1 MHAPG
6 IPHSA
11 MPLPTG
17 RVSPSSGSP
26 STSSR
31 SSPRSSAPDARSSN
45 PSSDTCAM
53 ILSWLRT
60 AVPTILQA
68 AGHRPRRSRSENP
81 VQALTN
87 MLSDGVVLADLV
99 AFLDPA
105 RLPASAVIRGSARNA
120 LSLPSQQPTSD
131 SPSNIDA
138 RQLFVQYKTN
148 TRRVLSALKKNLDD
162 VRMFSGFP
170 HHPIPGAVDAYL
182 KNVASIPPSQDLFP
196 SARLAQLVIA
206 CAVYGPR
213 HNEFRH
219 SIWRFPTDAIQ
230 KAFLLAMSSVSQAVA
245 LPPPDVLYAAG
256 PPPPHHVP
264 TPPNMLSPHMLSP
277 TAFGSSPRPPLSP
290 SFMPS
295 PTPLS
300 PRASFIPNPVLAPNL
315 NASPPV
321 ISSPP
326 GSNVRPPS
334 MSRNSVSLRTQQQ
347 QSPNRPLRISQ
358 QSIVSSRSP
367 SRSSP
372 RNQQP
377 SPMAQSPV
385 PSSSPKPP
393 LPQPR
398 GTSPRV
404 ALNNPLVTRHSPSS
418 SRTTSRPVA
427 MALPS
432 APLTEETSR
441 VLSQNVQID
450 DTLGIRKFSIVT
462 EEETRSVSPPEAS
475 STNSRTPATTD
486 VSGELPPVSSAA
498 RAAIHTEIV
507 QSMRVLEQRRKLD
520 HVQVRVNRVE
530 ERPVATELYAVEPEP
545 QSKRSSDEFYT
556 PREESPCLSP
566 DEPSTSNAP
575 LASRSRPLQ
584 SSFSE
589 DLMTPPVTEKFGD
602 EATKKI
608 QQESKVDERVRQSV
622 ATSITEHISRASAM
636 HSNLQVLNG
645 EGESVGTAPQLFRND
660 SNPSSI
666 DMRDHSYL
674 LSPSASDV
682 PSPSNQWQISQ
693 QKGMGHDILSPLPMF
708 SPPSMPPTHTR
719 TGMSTQ
725 MTPPRDLQPA
735 PSLFRPGMESPQLS
749 VSSAGAPST
758 IELPKACGDPAD
770 KELHS
775 ISSSDPPLPAIRSK
789 TSRPLSLPPRPPL
802 HARPPLPSPQKSPL
816 RPSYSLPGS
825 SSQHHSLPS
834 GKSRVSF
841 APTIISPGGHE
852 RPLGKPL
859 KESTV
864 VSNPKPSGPPKV
876 SSTMFS
882 LPPSAAGGDS
892 VTPSPAENVTPVSV
906 SSSELR
912 NLKDVGSMTENAEH
926 EVEAIDPEV
935 TTSELCANVDIVDE
949 DGEEEGDNE
958 DDLGNEGPTNHDDEE
973 VPDESDEHYI
983 DQDDGASNEDDDE
996 MQNLH
1001 DNDDVPEGSQGDA
1014 FDENFSRDIGSSPSY
1029 ADDEE
1034 RLRGSDLDVAEE
1046 LAESG
1051 ETPLDE
1057 IQERSIDEAMMD
1069 LNENG
1074 DSFLEK
1080 TTFQRVEE
1088 YVVYNSDE
1096 NDGKSPEE
1104 EQEAVDLS
1112 EVERAT
1118 ALHAE
1123 SQYRQEDPHDE
1134 AEFDEDEEYVE
1145 EEIAVPTKHDL
1156 QREGSDHDIGI
1167 EPAAEE
1173 EVGPVVSSP
1182 GTNHERTQDTQLEEA
1197 RNVLSMSAGGAAGIE
1212 SDIPGVAGYVPS
1224 AADFITP
1231 PAAVRYS
1238 RSGRN
1243 LPMPSDVPMTPPSP
1257 PDVGKIIQSISSSR
1271 LSGAEFDGVEDD
1283 DDDDGP
1289 VSTMQPSAGLFQKL
1303 IAVWQSAD
1311 EQGVRP
1317 ESITSSVLD
1326 RRASHV
1332 FVPEVSLSSPSPQTS
1347 TVPSRETGVEHGKM
1361 PQDRT
1366 DSSRSH
1372 RPRAMRLPH
1381 GVMSPSVVTREPS
1394 ALERKEDVEEGT
1406 SMASF
1411 SDAFSSD
1418 DKDRVW
1424 PETTNMNS
1432 EGREWEE
1439 ALKGDNNVGLPLSPP
1454 AITTQTAGPSNVR
1467 IERTVQTSQG
1477 AELYSR
1483 GAPRRYKSVRG
1494 DASGVMTDGHHV
1506 KVDRRR
1512 LDWLTRELLS
1522 ARDAISRKEL
1532 QMTFAETQRLEQEEI
1547 LLLERQDAES
1557 MVEAMKKIL
1566 VEREGEL
1573 QEARTRL
1580 SMAIQSSGPAA
1591 EQGQSSEGPPA
1602 GERVSVESRSSN
1614 VGGSLEKMI
1623 TEGNAKLHER
1633 FDECGEKHA
1642 EANQIMGGEM
1652 RALWSE
1658 VQKAMVEKME
1668 EMTEKRDEELEV
1680 LRKELINRERL
1691 ITDLKQ
1697 SSSDLVDQNRA
1708 MQAEASD
1715 LRLQKEKT
1723 AHRYELEM
1731 AHVTAQVELVNEFSK
1746 KLHDNF
1752 RETENLRQQ
1761 VLQYQEKLAH
1771 ITSASGVSQRQ
1782 IKELREAVTRAN
1794 DECARL
1800 RREAELAKKKGMEAV
1815 RRAEE
1820 LEELRCKDVAAQTG
1834 RYPDRQDSGSF
1845 RSHEPVRPAGHNRP
1859 GGSGVNARYHVT
1871 NRSRALPQTSH
1882 ASKAWAVIKEKLGI
1896 VGKENTHPRRRVPAG
1911 HRDVMRV
1918 GVGGAG
1924 SQSSRSQSRSRGT
1937 REDDGSI
1944 YSRTASRSSA
1954 GSGGSGSVGGSSAH
1968 SGVQRS
1974 NRSGSGGSRSGS
1986 GGVGRHDVV
1995 NGNVEGGSGFMR
2007 DAGYGS
2013 DEIRATDF

>member
-1 MHAPG
+1 M
-6 IPHSA
+6 
-11 MPLPTG
+11 
-17 RVSPSSGSP
+17 
-26 STSSR
+26 
-31 SSPRSSAPDARSSN
+31 
-45 PSSDTCAM
+45 
-53 ILSWLRT
+53 
-60 AVPTILQA
+60 QA

-105 RLPASAVIRGSARNA
+105 RLPASAVMRGSARNA

-148 TRRVLSALKKNLDD
+148 TRRVLSAVKKNLDD

-170 HHPIPGAVDAYL
+170 HHPIPGAVDIYL

-264 TPPNMLSPHMLSP
+264 TPPTILSPHMLSP

-315 NASPPV
+315 NVSPPV
-321 ISSPP
+321 VPSPP
-326 GSNVRPPS
+326 TTNVRPPS
-334 MSRNSVSLRTQQQ
+334 MSRNSVSLRTHQQ
-347 QSPNRPLRISQ
+347 QSPKRPLRPSQ

-398 GTSPRV
+398 VTSPRV
-404 ALNNPLVTRHSPSS
+404 AVHNPLATRQSPSS

-427 MALPS
+427 IALPT

-441 VLSQNVQID
+441 MLNQNVHVD
-450 DTLGIRKFSIVT
+450 DGLGIRKFSIVT
-462 EEETRSVSPPEAS
+462 EEETRSISPPEAS

-507 QSMRVLEQRRKLD
+507 QSMRVLEQRRKME

-530 ERPVATELYAVEPEP
+530 ERPVATELYAAEPEP

-566 DEPSTSNAP
+566 DEPSTSNAA
-575 LASRSRPLQ
+575 LASKSRPPQ

-608 QQESKVDERVRQSV
+608 QQETKVDERVRQSV
-622 ATSITEHISRASAM
+622 ATSITEHISRTSVM
-636 HSNLQVLNG
+636 HTNLQGPNDG
-645 EGESVGTAPQLFRND
+645 GESLSAAPQLFQND

-666 DMRDHSYL
+666 DLRDHSYL

-749 VSSAGAPST
+749 VSSTGAPST
-758 IELPKACGDPAD
+758 IELPKACGGPAD

-775 ISSSDPPLPAIRSK
+775 MSSSDPPLSATRSK

-834 GKSRVSF
+834 VKSRVSF

-859 KESTV
+859 KESTA
-864 VSNPKPSGPPKV
+864 VSNPRPLGPPKV
-876 SSTMFS
+876 SSTIFS
-882 LPPSAAGGDS
+882 LPPSAAGGNS
-892 VTPSPAENVTPVSV
+892 GLQSTSAENVTSVSV
-906 SSSELR
+906 PSPELQDV
-912 NLKDVGSMTENAEH
+912 KDAEGTTASA
-926 EVEAIDPEV
+926 ERQVDVIDPEL
-935 TTSELCANVDIVDE
+935 TLSELPINVDAIGEGD
-949 DGEEEGDNE
+949 EEEGDNE
-958 DDLGNEGPTNHDDEE
+958 DDLSNEGSTNHDDEE
-973 VPDESDEHYI
+973 VPDEGDEPYI
-983 DQDDGASNEDDDE
+983 DQDDGASNEGDE
-996 MQNLH
+996 ETHNLH
-1001 DNDDVPEGSQGDA
+1001 DDDGVPEGTPGEIIGESS
-1014 FDENFSRDIGSSPSY
+1014 SRDIGSSPSY

-1034 RLRGSDLDVAEE
+1034 RLRESDLDVAEE

-1057 IQERSIDEAMMD
+1057 IQERSMDEPMID
-1069 LNENG
+1069 LSENG

-1123 SQYRQEDPHDE
+1123 RQYRQEDPHDE

-1145 EEIAVPTKHDL
+1145 EEIAVPTKHVL
-1156 QREGSDHDIGI
+1156 QRESSDHDNGI

-1173 EVGPVVSSP
+1173 EVGPAVSSP
-1182 GTNHERTQDTQLEEA
+1182 GTNHERTEDTHLEEA
-1197 RNVLSMSAGGAAGIE
+1197 RNVLSMSAGGAPAIE

-1271 LSGAEFDGVEDD
+1271 LSGAAVDD
-1283 DDDDGP
+1283 AEEDDDDGP

-1317 ESITSSVLD
+1317 ESLTSSALD
-1326 RRASHV
+1326 RRVSHV

-1347 TVPSRETGVEHGKM
+1347 TVPSRETGVKHNKVS
-1361 PQDRT
+1361 QDRV

-1381 GVMSPSVVTREPS
+1381 GVMSPSVVTHEPS
-1394 ALERKEDVEEGT
+1394 ALERKEDAEEGT

-1424 PETTNMNS
+1424 PETTNT

-1439 ALKGDNNVGLPLSPP
+1439 ALKGDNSVGLPLSPP
-1454 AITTQTAGPSNVR
+1454 AMTTQTAGPSNIR
-1467 IERTVQTSQG
+1467 TDRTVQTSQG
-1477 AELYSR
+1477 AEFYSR

-1494 DASGVMTDGHHV
+1494 DTSGVMTDGHHV

-1573 QEARTRL
+1573 HEARTRL

-1591 EQGQSSEGPPA
+1591 EQGQSAGGPSA

-1614 VGGSLEKMI
+1614 IGGSLERMI

-1642 EANQIMGGEM
+1642 EANQMMGGEM

-1896 VGKENTHPRRRVPAG
+1896 VGKENTHVRRRVPAG

-1918 GVGGAG
+1918 GAGGAG

-1954 GSGGSGSVGGSSAH
+1954 GSGDSGSVGGSSAH

-1986 GGVGRHDVV
+1986 GGVGRHDIV
-1995 NGNVEGGSGFMR
+1995 NGGVEGGSGFMR
-2007 DAGYGS
+2007 DAGYGPGEV
-2013 DEIRATDF
+2013 DHIRATDF

>member
-1 MHAPG
+1 
-6 IPHSA
+6 
-11 MPLPTG
+11 
-17 RVSPSSGSP
+17 
-26 STSSR
+26 
-31 SSPRSSAPDARSSN
+31 
-45 PSSDTCAM
+45 
-53 ILSWLRT
+53 
-60 AVPTILQA
+60 
-68 AGHRPRRSRSENP
+68 
-81 VQALTN
+81 

-105 RLPASAVIRGSARNA
+105 RLPTSAVMRGSARNA
-120 LSLPSQQPTSD
+120 LSLPSQQPATD

-148 TRRVLSALKKNLDD
+148 TRRVVAAVKKILDD

-170 HHPIPGAVDAYL
+170 HHPIPGAVDMHL
-182 KNVASIPPSQDLFP
+182 KNVASIPPSQDLYP

-264 TPPNMLSPHMLSP
+264 TPPAMLSPHMLSP
-277 TAFGSSPRPPLSP
+277 TAFGTSPRPPLSP
-290 SFMPS
+290 GFMPS

-300 PRASFIPNPVLAPNL
+300 PRASFIPNPVLSPNL
-315 NASPPV
+315 NVPPIIPSP
-321 ISSPP
+321 
-326 GSNVRPPS
+326 NNTARPPS
-334 MSRNSVSLRTQQQ
+334 MGRNSVSLRTQQP
-347 QSPNRPLRISQ
+347 SPNRPLRPSQ

-372 RNQQP
+372 RNQQQSP
-377 SPMAQSPV
+377 RQPASPMAQSPV
-385 PSSSPKPP
+385 PTSSPKPP
-393 LPQPR
+393 LPHPR
-398 GTSPRV
+398 VTSPRV
-404 ALNNPLVTRHSPSS
+404 SVGNPLATRQSPGS
-418 SRTTSRPVA
+418 SRVASRPVGIA
-427 MALPS
+427 PPV

-441 VLSQNVQID
+441 VLNQNIVQTD
-450 DTLGIRKFSIVT
+450 DGMGIRKFSIVT
-462 EEETRSVSPPEAS
+462 EEESRSISPPEAS

-507 QSMRVLEQRRKLD
+507 QSMRVLEQRRQMER
-520 HVQVRVNRVE
+520 VQVRVERVE
-530 ERPVATELYAVEPEP
+530 ERPVAMERYPIEPEP

-566 DEPSTSNAP
+566 DEPSTSDAP
-575 LASRSRPLQ
+575 LASASRPTQ
-584 SSFSE
+584 RSFSE

-602 EATKKI
+602 EATKKL
-608 QQESKVDERVRQSV
+608 QEETKVDERVRQSV
-622 ATSITEHISRASAM
+622 ATSITEHISRAAVI
-636 HSNLQVLNG
+636 HSGMQSSNSEAGSSNI
-645 EGESVGTAPQLFRND
+645 APQLFQND

-666 DMRDHSYL
+666 DLRDHSYL
-674 LSPSASDV
+674 LSPSGSDV
-682 PSPSNQWQISQ
+682 PSPSNQWQISH
-693 QKGMGHDILSPLPMF
+693 QKGIGHDILSPLPMF
-708 SPPSMPPTHTR
+708 SPPHLPPTHSR
-719 TGMSTQ
+719 TTISTQ
-725 MTPPRDLQPA
+725 MTPPHDLQPA
-735 PSLFRPGMESPQLS
+735 PSLFRPGMDSPQLS

-758 IELPKACGDPAD
+758 IELPKACGDPANKD
-770 KELHS
+770 LQLLSASEA
-775 ISSSDPPLPAIRSK
+775 IQSSLRSK
-789 TSRPLSLPPRPPL
+789 MSRPQSLPSRPPL
-802 HARPPLPSPQKSPL
+802 HARPPLPSPQISPL
-816 RPSYSLPGS
+816 RPSYSLTGP
-825 SSQHHSLPS
+825 SQHQPLPS
-834 GKSRVSF
+834 AKSRVSF

-852 RPLGKPL
+852 RPLGQPL
-859 KESTV
+859 KDSNVVKKPEAPA
-864 VSNPKPSGPPKV
+864 VSNA
-876 SSTMFS
+876 SSSAFS
-882 LPPSAAGGDS
+882 LPPSAAAGSS
-892 VTPSPAENVTPVSV
+892 VSQPSIAEDETPNPSTNIDIASTSSREVTGNRDTEEVTENVDRSGEGASEFLSPNIPSSV
-906 SSSELR
+906 SAVANEE
-912 NLKDVGSMTENAEH
+912 DVEDGTEEDVSNEGSTDHHDEDTSGQDDEPPADLDYEGFQ
-926 EVEAIDPEV
+926 ERDDEA
-935 TTSELCANVDIVDE
+935 VDIQD
-949 DGEEEGDNE
+949 EGD
-958 DDLGNEGPTNHDDEE
+958 
-973 VPDESDEHYI
+973 
-983 DQDDGASNEDDDE
+983 A
-996 MQNLH
+996 
-1001 DNDDVPEGSQGDA
+1001 PEGAPEGTREEAS
-1014 FDENFSRDIGSSPSY
+1014 FSRDIGSSPSY
-1029 ADDEE
+1029 VDEE
-1034 RLRGSDLDVAEE
+1034 DRVRESDLDMAEE
-1046 LAESG
+1046 LVGDGGTLPSS
-1051 ETPLDE
+1051 
-1057 IQERSIDEAMMD
+1057 IQERTVTEDAIDFA
-1069 LNENG
+1069 ENG

-1104 EQEAVDLS
+1104 EHEAVDLS
-1112 EVERAT
+1112 AVEHAT

-1123 SQYRQEDPHDE
+1123 GRYRQEDPHDE

-1145 EEIAVPTKHDL
+1145 DEIAVQDEHVL
-1156 QREGSDHDIGI
+1156 QREIQGHDNGI

-1173 EVGPVVSSP
+1173 ELGLAGSPESS
-1182 GTNHERTQDTQLEEA
+1182 HERTHDTPLEDA
-1197 RNVLSMSAGGAAGIE
+1197 RNMLSMSAGDGEALE
-1212 SDIPGVAGYVPS
+1212 SDIPGVADYVPS

-1243 LPMPSDVPMTPPSP
+1243 LPMPTDVPMTPPSP

-1271 LSGAEFDGVEDD
+1271 LSGAADGDVQEDD
-1283 DDDDGP
+1283 DEGP

-1317 ESITSSVLD
+1317 ESITSSAVE

-1332 FVPEVSLSSPSPQTS
+1332 FVPEVSLSSPSPQNS
-1347 TVPSRETGVEHGKM
+1347 SVPSRETEVRRSKVQQRVN
-1361 PQDRT
+1361 P
-1366 DSSRSH
+1366 SRSH

-1381 GVMSPSVVTREPS
+1381 GVMSPSIVTHEPAALDRRED
-1394 ALERKEDVEEGT
+1394 AEEGT

-1418 DKDRVW
+1418 DKDRIW
-1424 PETTNMNS
+1424 PGGVHVNS
-1432 EGREWEE
+1432 EGGEWEE
-1439 ALKGDNNVGLPLSPP
+1439 ALKGDNNAGLPLSPP
-1454 AITTQTAGPSNVR
+1454 AMTTQTAGPSN
-1467 IERTVQTSQG
+1467 IRTGTVGTSQG
-1477 AELYSR
+1477 SGFYSR
-1483 GAPRRYKSVRG
+1483 EATRRYKSVRG
-1494 DASGVMTDGHHV
+1494 DTSGVMTDGHHV

-1557 MVEAMKKIL
+1557 MVGAMKKIL
-1566 VEREGEL
+1566 AEREGEL
-1573 QEARTRL
+1573 RDARTRL
-1580 SMAIQSSGPAA
+1580 SMAIRSSGPTQ
-1591 EQGQSSEGPPA
+1591 EQTQSTNGPPA

-1614 VGGSLEKMI
+1614 VGGNLERMI
-1623 TEGNAKLHER
+1623 TEGHAKLHER

-1642 EANQIMGGEM
+1642 EANQMMGGEM

-1668 EMTEKRDEELEV
+1668 EMTEKRDEELEI
-1680 LRKELINRERL
+1680 LRKELVSRERL
-1691 ITDLKQ
+1691 IADLKQ

-1761 VLQYQEKLAH
+1761 VLQYQDKLAH

-1794 DECARL
+1794 DECAQL
-1800 RREAELAKKKGMEAV
+1800 RREADLAKKKGMEAV

-1820 LEELRCKDVAAQTG
+1820 LEELRCKDVAAQTS

-1871 NRSRALPQTSH
+1871 NRARALPQASH
-1882 ASKAWAVIKEKLGI
+1882 ASKAWAVIKEKLRI
-1896 VGKENTHPRRRVPAG
+1896 VGKENTHARRRVQAG

-1918 GVGGAG
+1918 GVGAAG
-1924 SQSSRSQSRSRGT
+1924 SQSSRSHSRSRDT
-1937 REDDGSI
+1937 RDDDGSI
-1944 YSRTASRSSA
+1944 YSRTASRTSG
-1954 GSGGSGSVGGSSAH
+1954 GSGGSGSIGGSSAH
-1968 SGVQRS
+1968 SGAQGSHRT
-1974 NRSGSGGSRSGS
+1974 GSGGSRSGS
-1986 GGVGRHDVV
+1986 GGVGRHDII
-1995 NGNVEGGSGFMR
+1995 NGSVEGGSALLR
-2007 DAGYGS
+2007 DSGYDS
-2013 DEIRATDF
+2013 AEVDNIRATDF